1 MSSYHQGEELGQE
14 FRASRVEM
22 NTSWRTLL
30 KYSTAWNLRASEI
43 LLFYRNKCKS
53 SAPILW
59 MEAQSL
65 GGREDG
71 SAGERQDWWD
81 SHAQF
86 CLSPFTSTPP
96 HCLVRTER

>member
-1 MSSYHQGEELGQE
+1 M
-14 FRASRVEM
+14 
-22 NTSWRTLL
+22 L

-65 GGREDG
+65 GGWEDG

-86 CLSPFTSTPP
+86 CLPPFTSTPP
-96 HCLVRTER
+96 LPLYVLQANSRGQTVRAAPWD